1 MAKSAGDLWF
11 ALLRMLEAAL
21 SVLSESCVKASL
33 ALGVQMQ
40 GQKARKLG

>member
-1 MAKSAGDLWF
+1 MAEGAGDLCF

-21 SVLSESCVKASL
+21 SVLSASCVKASL
-33 ALGVQMQ
+33 ALGVQIQ